1 MADKEVMA
9 EAASALIR
17 SYEVAGGDT
26 SDAGLRAGYATH
38 ALHPHIPDG
47 GHPGRA
53 GLTIG
58 HGHDLGYATKQ
69 EIDDVYGPV
78 GPDGPRREILTREQR
93 ERLKQ
98 FAGKR
103 VYKKKEKAAALTA
116 TRDIMMT
123 YEQAVDVF
131 EKELLVRK
139 GITPAR
145 NAYPGFDALPPL
157 QQAAIV
163 DRTYMRGSGPNPTEG
178 KLGAQLWTELKD
190 AIMTRNTL
198 RVHAVLKRMEALH
211 ADNALPS
218 STQGRARKRADMA
231 FKGYMSEQETGE
243 VPWSPIG

>member
-1 MADKEVMA
+1 MADKAVMA
-9 EAASALIR
+9 EAASKLIR
-17 SYEVAGGDT
+17 SYEVAGGDS

-38 ALHPHIPDG
+38 AAHPHIPDG

-53 GLTIG
+53 GLTVG
-58 HGHDLGYATKQ
+58 HGHDLGYATQQ

-78 GPDGPRREILTREQR
+78 GPDGPRREIFTREQR

-103 VYKKKEKAAALTA
+103 VYTSAEKTAALTA
-116 TRDIMMT
+116 TRDITMS
-123 YEQAVDVF
+123 YEQAVEVF

-139 GITPAR
+139 GVTPAR

-163 DRTYMRGSGPNPTEG
+163 DRTYMRGNGPNPTEG
-178 KLGAQLWTELKD
+178 RRGAQLWTELKD

-211 ADNALPS
+211 RNSTLSS
-218 STQGRARKRADMA
+218 STQGRARARADMA
-231 FKGYMSEQETGE
+231 FKGYMSEQETGA